1 MLYTNS
7 FIIIDEVLSLNAAVI
22 IVDLP
27 LFVSFFSTLKIS
39 PHTVTLSRSV
49 ITLAISTGGSF
60 IGLPITSFA
69 LLPKCVVSNIRSIS
83 SGSANTFAFVI
94 AGAEDALPPCEEGF
108 GAGVF
113 IV

>member
-1 MLYTNS
+1 ML
-7 FIIIDEVLSLNAAVI
+7 D
-22 IVDLP
+22 
-27 LFVSFFSTLKIS
+27 
-39 PHTVTLSRSV
+39 
-49 ITLAISTGGSF
+49 ISTGASF

-94 AGAEDALPPCEEGF
+94 AGAADAFPPCEEAF